1 MNSRQQSILQMVV
14 DKGQMSV
21 AELAKITG
29 VSEVTIR
36 QDLNTLEKQ
45 SYLRR
50 AHEKQSYL
58 RRARAHGFAVSLE
71 SDDVETR
78 MMTNYTLK
86 RRLAE
91 FAASLVSPGESV
103 FIENGSS
110 NALLART
117 LAEQKDVTIITVSS
131 YIAHLLKET
140 PCEVILLG
148 GIYQK
153 KSESMVG
160 PLTRQFIH
168 QVHFSKAFI
177 GIDGWQ
183 ADTGFTGR
191 DMMRSDVVNAVLEK
205 GSEAIVLT
213 DSSKFGCVHP
223 YPLGPLSRFHRV
235 ITDSKISASDQMQ
248 LEHAGLLVNV
258 IGSSV

>member
-1 MNSRQQSILQMVV
+1 MNSRQQSILQMVI

-50 AHEKQSYL
+50 AH
-58 RRARAHGFAVSLE
+58 GFAVSLD

-86 RRLAE
+86 RELAE

-160 PLTRQFIH
+160 PLTRQFIQ

-183 ADTGFTGR
+183 SDTGFTGR

-213 DSSKFGCVHP
+213 DSSKFGAVHP
-223 YPLGPLSRFHRV
+223 YTLGPLTRFSRV
-235 ITDSKISASDQMQ
+235 ITDSRISADHQMQ
-248 LEHAGLLVNV
+248 LERTGLTVN
-258 IGSSV
+258 IIEPRA

>member
-1 MNSRQQSILQMVV
+1 MNSRQQIILQMVIDQGRVSVV
-14 DKGQMSV
+14 D
-21 AELAKITG
+21 LAKATG

-36 QDLNTLEKQ
+36 QDLNFLEKQ

-50 AHEKQSYL
+50 AHGY
-58 RRARAHGFAVSLE
+58 AVPLD

-78 MMTNYTLK
+78 MMNNFALK
-86 RRLAE
+86 RELAE
-91 FAASLVSPGESV
+91 FAASLVNNGETV

-117 LAEQKDVTIITVSS
+117 LADQKDVTIITVSS

-140 PCEVILLG
+140 RCEVILLG

-160 PLTRQFIH
+160 PLTRQYVQ

-183 ADTGFTGR
+183 PDTGFTGR
-191 DMMRSDVVNAVLEK
+191 DMMRSDVVNAVLAKEC
-205 GSEAIVLT
+205 EAIVLT
-213 DSSKFGCVHP
+213 HSSKFGAVHP
-223 YPLGPLSRFHRV
+223 YTMGPASRFSRV
-235 ITDSKISASDQMQ
+235 ITDERLRDEYRQQ
-248 LEHAGLLVNV
+248 LEQDGLTVDIV
-258 IGSSV
+258 KKTA

>member
-1 MNSRQQSILQMVV
+1 MNSRQQIILQMVI
-14 DKGQMSV
+14 DKGRVSV
-21 AELAKITG
+21 VELAKTTG

-36 QDLNTLEKQ
+36 QDLNLLEKQ

-50 AHEKQSYL
+50 AHGY
-58 RRARAHGFAVSLE
+58 AVPIDSE
-71 SDDVETR
+71 DVETR
-78 MMTNYTLK
+78 MMNNFALK
-86 RRLAE
+86 RELAN
-91 FAASLVSPGESV
+91 FAASLVNNGETV

-117 LAEQKDVTIITVSS
+117 LAEQKDVTIVTVSS

-140 PCEVILLG
+140 PCEVVLLG

-160 PLTRQFIH
+160 PLTRQFV
-168 QVHFSKAFI
+168 QEVHFSKAFI

-183 ADTGFTGR
+183 AETGFTGR

-205 GSEAIVLT
+205 GCEAIVLS
-213 DSSKFGCVHP
+213 DSSKFGAVHP
-223 YPLGPLSRFHRV
+223 YTMGPVSRFSRV
-235 ITDSKISASDQMQ
+235 ITDNRLSETDRAQ
-248 LEHAGLLVNV
+248 LQRDGLQVDIV
-258 IGSSV
+258 

>member
-1 MNSRQQSILQMVV
+1 MNSRQQNILQMVIDTGRV
-14 DKGQMSV
+14 SV
-21 AELAKITG
+21 VELAKATG

-36 QDLNTLEKQ
+36 QDLNLLEKM
-45 SYLRR
+45 SFLRR
-50 AHEKQSYL
+50 E
-58 RRARAHGFAVSLE
+58 HGYAVPLDSE
-71 SDDVETR
+71 DVETR
-78 MMTNYTLK
+78 MMNNYALK
-86 RRLAE
+86 RELAE
-91 FAASLVSPGESV
+91 FAASLVNNGETV

-117 LAEQKDVTIITVSS
+117 LAEQKDVTIVTVSS

-140 PCEVILLG
+140 RSEVILLG

-160 PLTRQFIH
+160 PLTRQYVQ

-183 ADTGFTGR
+183 PDTGFTGR

-205 GSEAIVLT
+205 GCEAIILT
-213 DSSKFGCVHP
+213 DSSKFGAVHP
-223 YPLGPLSRFHRV
+223 YTLGPVDRFSRV
-235 ITDSKISASDQMQ
+235 ITD
-248 LEHAGLLVNV
+248 EGLKEAHSERLQRDGLIVDIV
-258 IGSSV
+258 KKPA

>member
-1 MNSRQQSILQMVV
+1 MVV

-50 AHEKQSYL
+50 AH
-58 RRARAHGFAVSLE
+58 GFAVSLE

-91 FAASLVSPGESV
+91 FAASLVSPGNP
-103 FIENGSS
+103 F
-110 NALLART
+110 
-117 LAEQKDVTIITVSS
+117 
-131 YIAHLLKET
+131 LLKMAAAMRYWPGRWRNKRCHDHHREQLYRA
-140 PCEVILLG
+140 PAQRDPLRSHSPWWNLSE
-148 GIYQK
+148 

>member
-1 MNSRQQSILQMVV
+1 MNSRQQKILQMVIDRGRV
-14 DKGQMSV
+14 SV
-21 AELAKITG
+21 VELAKTTG

-36 QDLNTLEKQ
+36 QDLNLLEKM

-50 AHEKQSYL
+50 AHGY
-58 RRARAHGFAVSLE
+58 AVPLDSE
-71 SDDVETR
+71 DVETR
-78 MMTNYTLK
+78 MMNNYALK
-86 RRLAE
+86 RELAE
-91 FAASLVSPGESV
+91 FAASLVNNGETV

-117 LAEQKDVTIITVSS
+117 LAEQKEVTIVTVSS

-140 PCEVILLG
+140 RCEVILLG

-160 PLTRQFIH
+160 PLTRQYVQ

-183 ADTGFTGR
+183 PETGFTGR

-205 GSEAIVLT
+205 GGEAVVLT
-213 DSSKFGCVHP
+213 DSTKFGAVHP
-223 YPLGPLSRFHRV
+223 NMMGPISRFSRV
-235 ITDSKISASDQMQ
+235 ITDNGLKAEHQQQ
-248 LEHAGLLVNV
+248 LERDGLIVDIV
-258 IGSSV
+258 KKPE